1 MSIRIDNITRGR
13 FGNKI
18 LQYNTLLQ
26 IANKYN
32 IDASCCN
39 FHEDR
44 YFKNILSSKP
54 ILKDKKKELL
64 FCKKIID
71 EENLNFNNKYY
82 TLDDPAYCLHNT
94 FFQVTNKDPRE
105 FLQLKEEYKPKIN
118 NDYYYVGLHL
128 RGGDIIKKDGNNGRE
143 IHEFNYY
150 KNSINYVIENFKD
163 KKIVFYICTDDKNFK
178 SYLETVNYL
187 KENNLDFKLGNID
200 SYIHDFGIL
209 SECDILINSSSTFC
223 LCAGFLGKK
232 DKFIIH
238 SKNWINKNI
247 NHEKW
252 NDNKNGK
259 ILDYRIIEF
268 RHTFD
273 NFWINVSKGENKF
286 YKANIL
292 L

>member
-1 MSIRIDNITRGR
+1 MSLRIDKITTGR

-18 LQYNTLLQ
+18 LQYNSLIQ

-32 IDASCCN
+32 TEASCCN
-39 FHEDR
+39 FNEAK
-44 YFKNILSSKP
+44 YFKNIIDNKP
-54 ILKDKKKELL
+54 IPKAKKKELL
-64 FCKKIID
+64 FCKNIID
-71 EENLNFNNKYY
+71 GEILDFENKYY
-82 TLDDPAYCLHNT
+82 NIDDPACLIHNT

-105 FLQLKEEYKPKIN
+105 FLELKEEYKPKFN
-118 NDYYYVGLHL
+118 NDYYHVGIHL
-128 RGGDIIKKDGNNGRE
+128 RGGDIIKKDGNDGRE

-150 KNSINYVIENFKD
+150 KDSINYVIEKFKD
-163 KKIVFYICTDDKNFK
+163 KKIIFYICTDDKNFE
-178 SYLETVNYL
+178 SYLETINYL
-187 KENNLDFKLGNID
+187 KKNNLEFKLGNIN

-247 NHEKW
+247 NHTKW
-252 NDNKNGK
+252 NNNENGK
-259 ILDYRIIEF
+259 ILDYSIIEF

-273 NFWINVSKGENKF
+273 NFWINISKGENKF
-286 YKANIL
+286 YKVNIII
-292 L
+292 